1 MTDDENIYMQFMHGV
16 WGTVFGSHVAVGP
29 DPFYGIGRRIRS
41 GYVEQL
47 NSICTAEVLEDLED
61 VFGRFLNGFPEITI
75 KTDTPG
81 FSSGKI
87 SADWHFEGTH
97 DGEII
102 NTKPTGKRVKWS
114 CIAHITVQEGK
125 ITRIGWTWQ
134 RPTISDQIKPPK
146 E

>member
-81 FSSGKI
+81 FSGGGRTASQ
-87 SADWHFEGTH
+87 DLQRTQ
-97 DGEII
+97 DGGMIKK
-102 NTKPTGKRVKWS
+102 KPTG
-114 CIAHITVQEGK
+114 Q
-125 ITRIGWTWQ
+125 
-134 RPTISDQIKPPK
+134 
-146 E
+146 